1 MLNEAEIIVCFKAFH
16 IDVPPELLPLFFIQK
31 VSMFKKIL
39 GTAGARL
46 INAVVTFAVLFV
58 ITRNLGSEGMGTI
71 GLILLDINII
81 QLFIDLFAGS
91 SLVYMASRTSV
102 ANLLFISYSWIIVA
116 IVGFAFLFSLMGF
129 AFPELYHTVVPHGYE
144 FHILVLAAISAY
156 MLTQYNLLLGKERI
170 KTYNILFTVQTL
182 VLLLV
187 FVYLIYIK
195 EDKTVGSYVLALYG
209 SYAFGA
215 MASFIS
221 VIYRESE
228 WRLYNLGKVAGEVFR
243 FGLLTSVANI
253 LFIGNKRIGYY
264 LVRYFTG
271 LSSLGVLT
279 AGTQLTEG
287 LKLIGQS
294 ISLVQ
299 FSKLSNTTDTI
310 YAKEIT
316 IKLLKVSVVLTLMG
330 LIVMLV
336 LPVSVYGWVFGAE
349 FVSVKPVI
357 LLLAPGVLALAANA
371 VFAHFFSGLGNPKI
385 NLYANII
392 GFSVVLLLA
401 VILVPVYGFFG
412 AAGAVSV
419 SYLVV
424 VVYNYFLFKK
434 QTGARLIELLPA
446 WSDVVEFKRLFK
458 NY

>member
-1 MLNEAEIIVCFKAFH
+1 
-16 IDVPPELLPLFFIQK
+16 
-31 VSMFKKIL
+31 MFKKIL

-46 INAVVTFAVLFV
+46 INAVVTFVVLFV
-58 ITRNLGSEGMGTI
+58 ITHNLGREGMGTI

-91 SLVYMASRTSV
+91 ALIYMASRTSM
-102 ANLLFISYSWIIVA
+102 ANLMIISYSWIIVA
-116 IVGFAFLFSLMGF
+116 IVGFAFLFGLMGF
-129 AFPELYHTVVPHGYE
+129 AFPELYHTVVPAGYE
-144 FHILVLAAISAY
+144 MHILTLATISAY
-156 MLTQYNLLLGKERI
+156 MLTHYNLLLGKERI
-170 KTYNILFTVQTL
+170 KIYNIISSVQTL
-182 VLLLV
+182 LILLV
-187 FVYLIYIK
+187 FVVMIYVKK
-195 EDKTVGSYVLALYG
+195 EKTVGSYVMALYT
-209 SYAFGA
+209 SYSFGVA
-215 MASFIS
+215 ASLIAVLRSEKKMS
-221 VIYRESE
+221 VYS
-228 WRLYNLGKVAGEVFR
+228 LGKVVREVFH
-243 FGLLTSVANI
+243 FGFVTSVANI

-294 ISLVQ
+294 ISVVQ
-299 FSKLSNTTDTI
+299 FSKLANTTDTV
-310 YAKEIT
+310 YAKQIT

-371 VFAHFFSGLGNPKI
+371 VFAHFFSGMGNPKI
-385 NLYANII
+385 NLYANIV
-392 GFSVVLLLA
+392 GFSIVLILA
-401 VILVPVYGFFG
+401 VIFVPMYGFLG

-424 VVYNYFLFKK
+424 MIYYCYRFKK
-434 QTGARLIELLPA
+434 QTGIKISALLPK
-446 WSDVVEFKRLFK
+446 WSDVVEAK
-458 NY
+458 NALLGLLSKSSN